1 MNGLNNRIPPPLI
14 AFLCALLMWLGA
26 QQWSFNLQL
35 ALPWRLGIALP
46 IMLLGVLLSMAGMRL
61 FRQVRTSFSLL
72 KPQKAS
78 ALVTSGVYQ
87 YTRNPMYLGIAVV
100 LLAWT
105 LLLAWPPALLG
116 VVGFVLY
123 MNRFQIS
130 AEERAL
136 HALFGQDFAH
146 YCARV
151 RRWV

>member
-26 QQWSFNLQL
+26 QQWPLNLQL
-35 ALPWRLGIALP
+35 SFTWRLGIALP

-61 FRQVRTSFSLL
+61 FKRVRTTFSPLN
-72 KPQKAS
+72 PQKAS
-78 ALVTSGVYQ
+78 TLVSSGVYQ
-87 YTRNPMYLGIAVV
+87 YTRNPMYLGLAVV
-100 LLAWT
+100 LVAWT
-105 LLLAWPPALLG
+105 LLLAWPTALLG
-116 VVGFVLY
+116 VAGFVLY

-130 AEERAL
+130 PEEKAL
-136 HALFGQDFAH
+136 STLFGQDFAH